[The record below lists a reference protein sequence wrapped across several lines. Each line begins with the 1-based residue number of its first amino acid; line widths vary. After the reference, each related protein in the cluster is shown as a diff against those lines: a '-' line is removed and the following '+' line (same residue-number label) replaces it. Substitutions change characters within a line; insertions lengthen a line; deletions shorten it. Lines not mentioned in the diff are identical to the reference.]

1 MTAEAAAI
9 FHACERESVTR
20 RRAPMRIV
28 LKVFLCGMTLSAPAT
43 RCGAGEGPAILVLDA
58 TAQMSAKLGQQ
69 RKIDAVKSAVSAT
82 VNRMSPDAQLAV
94 WAFGTNPAKKCED
107 KGELVRLQ
115 AAAGAAG
122 AADKALAPIQP
133 RAARAPVFG
142 TLQSALES
150 AGGAKDA
157 ALSAVLIA
165 GTGDDCT
172 GDICGEA
179 KKLHSAFPNTKLTV
193 LGIGMS
199 EQAAANF
206 ECAAKSMG
214 GGFTAV
220 KSGTDLERTL
230 RQALDIAPNAKIVK
244 APVPAPAAAPAPAP
258 AAPSSGAAE
267 KAEAA
272 AGTAPATAPAA
283 PADAKPA
290 VPPQPQA
297 EPNTVLS
304 AALGSGTPPLDSG
317 VTWEVYKIHT
327 TPTGQLRPAET
338 PLWTGG
344 GGQAKVKLAEGNY
357 KVRASY
363 GLASGE
369 DGLSAGADKVEKNIV
384 LNAGTIA
391 AEAFQAREAQP
402 AEGVFFILSR
412 RKGGSAFEELGRS
425 SQSPAIFHVNAGD
438 YVLSA
443 SSGLS
448 KLDAAV
454 KVEAGKVSAVRMA
467 LNVGTLEIKTFAAGD
482 ASKPV
487 PAWHRIF
494 PAAAEAGEGGAP
506 LLRIAG
512 GAHRLQLPAG
522 NYRLETE
529 YGNARVESTVTVAA
543 AQTVSQNVVVQAGE
557 AAISFPSAKV
567 SEVCSAYET
576 GANRQAGASARA
588 AGNSITFILKP
599 GVYDIEC
606 RAAGAQAPL
615 QQAQIRVAA
624 GETVYAKIGE

>member
-1 MTAEAAAI
+1 VKPGHGSGTRSDIYAAGGDPKEKA
-9 FHACERESVTR
+9 
-20 RRAPMRIV
+20 MRIV
-28 LKVFLCGMTLSAPAT
+28 LKVFLCGIALSVPAA
-43 RCGAGEGPAILVLDA
+43 RCAADGSAAILILDA
-58 TAQMSAKLGQQ
+58 TAQMGAKLGQQ
-69 RKIDAVKSAVSAT
+69 RKIDAMKSAVSGAA
-82 VNRMSPDAQLAV
+82 NRMNPEARLAV

-107 KGELVRLQ
+107 RGELVRLQ

-122 AADKALAPIQP
+122 AADKALAPVQP
-133 RAARAPVFG
+133 RAARAPVLG
-142 TLQSALES
+142 TLQSALEA
-150 AGGAKDA
+150 AGEAKEA
-157 ALSAVLIA
+157 ALPVILIA

-179 KKLHSAFPNTKLTV
+179 KKLHSIFPNAKLTV

-220 KSGTDLERTL
+220 KSGTDLDRTL
-230 RQALDIAPNAKIVK
+230 RQALDIAPNAKIAK
-244 APVPAPAAAPAPAP
+244 AAVPAPAAAPAPAP
-258 AAPSSGAAE
+258 AGTPE
-267 KAEAA
+267 KGEAA
-272 AGTAPATAPAA
+272 AGPAPATPPAA

-297 EPNTVLS
+297 EPNLMLS
-304 AALGSGTPPLDSG
+304 AALASGTPALDSG
-317 VTWEVYKIHT
+317 VTWEVFKIHT

-338 PLWTGG
+338 PSWTGG
-344 GGQAKVKLAEGNY
+344 GGQVKVKLAEGRY
-357 KVRASY
+357 TVRAAY

-369 DGLSAGADKVEKNIV
+369 DGLTVGADKIEKTVV

-391 AEAFQAREAQP
+391 AEAFQARDAPP

-412 RKGGSAFEELGRS
+412 RKNASAVEELSRS
-425 SQSPAIFHVNAGD
+425 SQTPAIFHVNAGD
-438 YVLSA
+438 YILSA
-443 SSGLS
+443 SSGLA

-467 LNVGTLEIKTFAAGD
+467 MNLGTLEIKTFAAEG

-494 PAAAEAGEGGAP
+494 PAAAEPGKGAGP

-522 NYRLETE
+522 SYRLETE
-529 YGNARVESTVTVAA
+529 YGNARVESTLTVTA

-557 AAISFPSAKV
+557 AAITFPSGKA
-567 SEVCSAYET
+567 SEVCSAYE
-576 GANRQAGASARA
+576 AGADRNAGAAARA
-588 AGNSITFILKP
+588 AGTSITFILKP
-599 GVYDIEC
+599 GVYDLEC
-606 RAAGAQAPL
+606 RPAGAQAPV

-624 GETVYAKIGE
+624 GETVHTKIGE